1 MLSRLIFTYL
11 SAAFQEKKIINDIA
25 NINIKNEKNTPFGV
39 ILQKRIFRCALNSKF
54 NQTKAINKNKALF
67 SFIVWFNH
75 NSFGMD

>member
-39 ILQKRIFRCALNSKF
+39 ILQKRI
-54 NQTKAINKNKALF
+54 NQ
-67 SFIVWFNH
+67 
-75 NSFGMD
+75 